1 VSQPPALENLVR
13 PASDADIRA
22 LAALL
27 REAIASGAA
36 VSFLD
41 TLTREQAEAWWRETI
56 DHAHQRAIFLVARR
70 GGEIVGTVQIHP
82 ARAPNQPHHGDLAK
96 LLVRRDHQR
105 AGLATALM
113 QAAEDAARAAGMHLV
128 VLDAKRGGAAES
140 LYRRLG
146 WTHAGT
152 IPRFALDPDGREYHD
167 AVIFYKH
174 L

>member
-1 VSQPPALENLVR
+1 
-13 PASDADIRA
+13 
-22 LAALL
+22 
-27 REAIASGAA
+27 
-36 VSFLD
+36 
-41 TLTREQAEAWWRETI
+41 
-56 DHAHQRAIFLVARR
+56 
-70 GGEIVGTVQIHP
+70 VGTVQIHP

-113 QAAEDAARAAGMHLV
+113 QAAEDAARAAGMHLI

-140 LYRRLG
+140 LYRKLG

-167 AVIFYKH
+167 AVILYKH

>member
-1 VSQPPALENLVR
+1 VTHPIDITALPR

-41 TLTREQAEAWWRETI
+41 TLTPEQAEQWWRETI
-56 DHAHQRAIFLVARR
+56 DRAHSRAIFLAARR
-70 GGEIVGTVQIHP
+70 DGEIVGTVQIHP
-82 ARAPNQPHHGDLAK
+82 SWAQNQPHRGDLVK

-105 AGLATALM
+105 SGLATALM
-113 QAAEDAARAAGMHLV
+113 RAAEHAAREAGLQLI

-140 LYRRLG
+140 LYRKLG